1 MDLKKC
7 KILLDAIDYRNLSK
21 VAKDYGYTP
30 SGIWHMIA
38 AIENELGF
46 PLFISSTSGVIP
58 TDNCLRLARAPRA
71 AQMQRAAR
79 AYDGGNSRR

>member
-30 SGIWHMIA
+30 SGIWHMIDTIA
-38 AIENELGF
+38 ASF
-46 PLFISSTSGVIP
+46 PRTTACAWPPICATSLNATNGLP
-58 TDNCLRLARAPRA
+58 SGWPK
-71 AQMQRAAR
+71 
-79 AYDGGNSRR
+79 